1 MVAHTVCM
9 QCARSPTVCGRFRKI
24 KTERITNEN
33 KIEKKK
39 SEKIQNRRTGEFV
52 SSFLFSAQ
60 IFRSRR
66 AIWNV
71 YSEWKRIGIHK
82 FSYRICEPFSY
93 VERTKRHSA
102 HRHTIRV
109 DIVLV
114 DDVSCAREHSRTVV
128 VGMYTTI
135 DDVCITNRLCGSTMT
150 PTTTTTAVTT
160 AAAAATTTTTTT
172 TKGRRRRAR
181 DCRRNKRV
189 GT

>member
-1 MVAHTVCM
+1 M
-9 QCARSPTVCGRFRKI
+9 CAQPNRMWPLSKDKNRKNN
-24 KTERITNEN
+24 EREQNR
-33 KIEKKK
+33 KRKKK
-39 SEKIQNRRTGEFV
+39 NNLENLFFF
-52 SSFLFSAQ
+52 SSVQ
-60 IFRSRR
+60 RFRSRR

-114 DDVSCAREHSRTVV
+114 DGVSCAREHSRTVV